1 MFFPYKS
8 YLSES
13 SVAFPALVLVV
24 LFFFSIDLFLLL
36 PLFLDCCAQ
45 IGPSLIQLNLNSE
58 LVPRKNEDLCPTILG
73 ENELNGNK

>member
-8 YLSES
+8 YLSER
-13 SVAFPALVLVV
+13 SVAFLALVLVV

-36 PLFLDCCAQ
+36 PLFLDYCAQ
-45 IGPSLIQLNLNSE
+45 IGPILIQLNLNSE
-58 LVPRKNEDLCPTILG
+58 LVPRKNEGLCPTILG